1 MSGCNN
7 WLEPASMA
15 ETGRKLMA
23 AHPEIEVWAGGGVVW
38 RRVDGRLELLLVHR
52 DRYDDWSFPKG
63 KIDAGE
69 TLAECAL
76 REIEEETGLRCR
88 PSKRL
93 DLVTYPDARVRAKG
107 VAYWLMTVESGEF
120 VPNDE
125 VDACGWFDLES
136 SRAVLTQP
144 RDAALVDEAAA
155 LIGSSTI
162 AP

>member
-93 DLVTYPDARVRAKG
+93 ELVTYRDARDRAKG